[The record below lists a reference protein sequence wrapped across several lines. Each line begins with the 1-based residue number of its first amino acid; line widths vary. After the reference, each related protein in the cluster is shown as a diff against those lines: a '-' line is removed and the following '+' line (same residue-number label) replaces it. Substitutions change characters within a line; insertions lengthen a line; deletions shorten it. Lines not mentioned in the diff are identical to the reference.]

1 MSNVSVLLIVVAFSA
16 VGCTIVW
23 LRHRK
28 PRTFMSSVDEFQ
40 REMDALRGDAVA
52 RTANRG
58 LSGSGARPQRA
69 RPARSANEVID
80 DGFDA

>member
-1 MSNVSVLLIVVAFSA
+1 MSNVSFLLIVVALSV

-58 LSGSGARPQRA
+58 LSGSGARPQRTRA
-69 RPARSANEVID
+69 ATQDEELD
-80 DGFDA
+80 DGRDV